1 MSDVRGPHVAHLE
14 REAEAGASPPSLS
27 ASPGARVPGAPAG
40 GIFTSASPLK
50 RESTLGDLSR
60 CVKWCINPP
69 IKGAVFEFDRVRARS
84 ARAAQQLAPEDPRE
98 LSHL

>member
-40 GIFTSASPLK
+40 GIFTSGSPLK
-50 RESTLGDLSR
+50 RESYRGRPLEVCEVVHKTPYPL
-60 CVKWCINPP
+60 PP
-69 IKGAVFEFDRVRARS
+69 WGCFCTAAHRAKK
-84 ARAAQQLAPEDPRE
+84 
-98 LSHL
+98 